1 MILIHPLTAANPV
14 WLTLLEHRTG
24 LQAVACGHTAR
35 LIHRPRILQFP
46 AAKKGGAQ

>member
-24 LQAVACGHTAR
+24 MQAIASGHTAR
-35 LIHRPRILQFP
+35 LVNRPRILQFP
-46 AAKKGGAQ
+46 AKKGGAQ

>member
-24 LQAVACGHTAR
+24 MQAVASGHTAR
-35 LIHRPRILQFP
+35 LITRPRVLQFP
-46 AAKKGGAQ
+46 AKKGGAQ